1 MDFGVGRHQGKN
13 TLIERCL
20 LLTIKKRH
28 ELRIKTRLFPWEF
41 EGFYTSVLESE
52 IFVVTP

>member
-13 TLIERCL
+13 TLIERRL

-28 ELRIKTRLFPWEF
+28 ELRIKTCLFPWEF